1 MKQDKIYL
9 GKFKVNDVQHDD
21 VKIAG
26 ECFGL
31 DPSMNELEQ
40 YLGTYRMKQQVKELG
55 LKYIRVTSNKRSYI
69 FTN

>member
-1 MKQDKIYL
+1 MKHEKIYL

-31 DPSMNELEQ
+31 DPSMIELEQ
-40 YLGTYRMKQQVKELG
+40 CLGTYRMKQQVKELG

>member
-9 GKFKVNDVQHDD
+9 GKFRVSDIQHDS
-21 VKIAG
+21 VKTGIYI
-26 ECFGL
+26 FTL
-31 DPSMNELEQ
+31 DPSMIEMEEH
-40 YLGTYRMKQQVKELG
+40 LGTYRMKQQVKELG